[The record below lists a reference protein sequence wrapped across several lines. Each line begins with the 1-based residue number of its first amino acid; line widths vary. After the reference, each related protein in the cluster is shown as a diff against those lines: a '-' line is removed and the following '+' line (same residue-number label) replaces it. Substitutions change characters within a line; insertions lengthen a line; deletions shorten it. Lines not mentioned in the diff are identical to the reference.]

1 MREVPAEMAANLA
14 AAADRLLASYDT
26 VQMHDIAVDAGV
38 ARSSLYYYFMNKDDV
53 LVYLLRSNLDELIRA
68 AAMATSSSGTAAE
81 RLFGVIRALFGHLNQ
96 HPAASQQLFANLGRV
111 GKLPEIAAKVEQG
124 FEGPVRKLLA
134 EGVEDGSLRSLPD
147 DPLGATALFG
157 AVLVIGLRALV
168 VDGRIDIERAM
179 QSITPM
185 FWNGIAPDAPT

>member
-1 MREVPAEMAANLA
+1 MAANLA
-14 AAADRLLASYDT
+14 AASDRLLASYDT
-26 VQMHDIAVDAGV
+26 VQMHDIALDAGV

-81 RLFGVIRALFGHLNQ
+81 RLFGVIRALFRHLNQ

-124 FEGPVRKLLA
+124 FEGPVRRLLA

-168 VDGRIDIERAM
+168 VEGQIDIERAM
-179 QSITPM
+179 QSVTPM